1 MIIIM
6 SETRMMPFGVFAANE
21 TYDTDMVADLTVG
34 QAKTFVL
41 CGAAQEVIPSGE
53 TKLKKTAKKVSV
65 DEFTDTVRQ
74 FHNEG

>member
-1 MIIIM
+1 MKIIM
-6 SETRMMPFGVFAANE
+6 NETRIMPFGVFQAGHD
-21 TYDTDMVADLTVG
+21 YDSAVTEGLSEG

-41 CGAAQEVIPSGE
+41 CGAAQDVIPSGE

-65 DEFTDTVRQ
+65 DEITSTVRQ